1 MISFVE
7 GLKLIQQHALD
18 VSPQMRSALDAVGLP
33 LARDVIAPIDLPPF
47 ANSAVDGFA
56 VNSGYAAAHT
66 SLPIMAEVRAC
77 AQDALAMPAD
87 KTIAIMTGAP
97 VPHGADAVV
106 MKEDVLI
113 INGVAHIQAPVV
125 HNNNIR
131 FRGEDC
137 QQGEIIA
144 RKNSI
149 VTPALVGV
157 FHALGLSH
165 VVVAKPPRIRI
176 ISTGDELVDAGQPLA
191 FGQVYYLM
199 GPMLTAQCRAVGIT
213 DVVVER
219 VADDKEAIALAIA
232 RARDADIV
240 LITGGMSKGEY
251 DLVRPAL
258 SSQGVEELFYQGAWR
273 PGKPLYFGR
282 RGTQRFFGLPGNPV
296 AAFVCFHVFVRA
308 LLMGSSLRLKTG
320 IMKADFVKKT
330 GFTMFARAVVDE
342 TQAISVL
349 PAQGSHQIVSLS
361 RANALAVLHDE
372 RTLIKA
378 GEIAS
383 YFELVGR
390 L

>member
-7 GLKLIQQHALD
+7 GLKLIQRHALD

-47 ANSAVDGFA
+47 DNSAVDGFA
-56 VNSGYAAAHT
+56 VNSNYAAAHT
-66 SLPIMAEVRAC
+66 SLPIMAEMRAC
-77 AQDALAMPAD
+77 AQAAVVMPANNA
-87 KTIAIMTGAP
+87 IAIMTGAP
-97 VPHGADAVV
+97 VPHGADSVV
-106 MKEDVLI
+106 MKEDVLATKGI
-113 INGVAHIQAPVV
+113 AHIQASVV
-125 HNNNIR
+125 HNDNIR

-137 QQGEIIA
+137 QQGDIIA

-157 FHALGLSH
+157 LHALGMSH
-165 VVVAKPPRIRI
+165 IEVAKPPCIHI
-176 ISTGDELVDAGQPLA
+176 ISTGDELVDAGQPLG

-199 GPMLTAQCRAVGIT
+199 GPMLTAQCRALGIT
-213 DVVVER
+213 DVVAER
-219 VADDKEAIALAIA
+219 VADDQQAITDAIVRAKE
-232 RARDADIV
+232 ADIV

-258 SSQGVEELFYQGAWR
+258 SSQGVEEIFYQGAWR

-296 AAFVCFHVFVRA
+296 AAFVCFHVFVRP
-308 LLMGSSLRLKTG
+308 LLMGVGPQLKTG
-320 IMKADFVKKT
+320 IMKADFVKKP

-361 RANALAVLHDE
+361 RANALAVLPE
-372 RTLIKA
+372 AQSLIRA
-378 GEIAS
+378 GEIVR
-383 YFELVGR
+383 YFELV
-390 L
+390 